1 MERIVIEVTDDIA
14 KKWRLS
20 SPEIRERISQR
31 MNIRLNKELL
41 KDSPEDFK
49 KFLDEIGKTLEERGL
64 TEEILQEI
72 LAEND

>member
-20 SPEIRERISQR
+20 SPETKEKITQR
-31 MNIRLNKELL
+31 MRIRLMKELL
-41 KDSPEDFK
+41 KENKEELFK
-49 KFLDEIGKTLEERGL
+49 AMDRIARTAKENGL

-72 LAEND
+72 LAEDD

>member
-20 SPEIRERISQR
+20 SPETKEKITQR
-31 MNIRLNKELL
+31 MKIRLMKELL
-41 KDSPEDFK
+41 KENKEELFK
-49 KFLDEIGKTLEERGL
+49 AMDRIAHTAKENGL

-72 LAEND
+72 LAEDD